1 MSDSATVDCSPPGS
15 SVHGISQA
23 RILELVAI
31 SFSRGP
37 SPPRDGS
44 HVSCITGAFLI
55 TEPPGKPV
63 FNFMYYLS
71 FLWLHKLPFLL
82 LVFLNFTHF
91 KIWGSVIWNTDSFF
105 FFSFLYRKKMD
116 KTWVFVD
123 RTGLGCW
130 WITGWALKKKKKV
143 IAPPPLRPAPPP
155 GAPRCCPGL
164 RRILRRAVLRQSG
177 MSRPR
182 WEPSALLLVRGRV
195 PGAWTREPRRR
206 RPRMDSPGDPEG
218 PRPPGGDGEPE
229 ASCTSVAWV
238 PCL

>member
-1 MSDSATVDCSPPGS
+1 MG
-15 SVHGISQA
+15 
-23 RILELVAI
+23 
-31 SFSRGP
+31 FSYMKYR
-37 SPPRDGS
+37 
-44 HVSCITGAFLI
+44 LI
-55 TEPPGKPV
+55 
-63 FNFMYYLS
+63 
-71 FLWLHKLPFLL
+71 
-82 LVFLNFTHF
+82 
-91 KIWGSVIWNTDSFF
+91 F

-182 WEPSALLLVRGRV
+182 WEVAVCASARSRSSPRGLDPGAEAPETAYGLTGRPRRPTPPRRWRRAGGQLHLCGLGSVSLTAIELLLAWFVLERLEKAGSWQWV
-195 PGAWTREPRRR
+195 FFLPGK
-206 RPRMDSPGDPEG
+206 G
-218 PRPPGGDGEPE
+218 
-229 ASCTSVAWV
+229 
-238 PCL
+238 